1 MLLRLMILPRLL
13 RHACYSRPVWTY
25 NSPKTQKKPY
35 SLHLPSRKQ
44 SLSVAQMPVVP
55 SIVSRIPRLLLQ
67 SLTTFIPSMRP
78 RRIFAVHDD
87 PVNSST
93 CNGTSDFRPLP
104 TACKYVARA
113 VQLKK
118 LKLQLDNERLLG
130 MEHLDSRCKKC
141 YGRPIL
147 L

>member
-1 MLLRLMILPRLL
+1 MLFTTSMDLQL
-13 RHACYSRPVWTY
+13 TE
-25 NSPKTQKKPY
+25 NTKKPY